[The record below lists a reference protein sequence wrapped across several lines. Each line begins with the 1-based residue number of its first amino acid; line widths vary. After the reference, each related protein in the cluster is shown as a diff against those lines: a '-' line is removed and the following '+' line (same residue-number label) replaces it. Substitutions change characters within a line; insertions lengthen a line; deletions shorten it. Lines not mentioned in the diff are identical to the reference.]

1 MGDSGRLSRGL
12 YPRVGRRSET
22 VKGSTGGRLFG
33 AVGDCSELVT
43 VYPFLEKIRAFSYS
57 PKREGPQVGLIVL
70 CLRVYVRAI
79 IGGSA
84 VLQGGADFGAI
95 IYAGRYL
102 SRPPPRNCAK
112 REDQTGKSAKCGADS
127 VRRNPDKRRGWAIL
141 RG

>member
-12 YPRVGRRSET
+12 YPRVGSRSET

-43 VYPFLEKIRAFSYS
+43 VYPFLEKIRAPSYS
-57 PKREGPQVGLIVL
+57 PRREGPQVGLIVL

-84 VLQGGADFGAI
+84 VLQGGQILGQLYRRVVFCPD
-95 IYAGRYL
+95 
-102 SRPPPRNCAK
+102 PPRNCAK
-112 REDQTGKSAKCGADS
+112 KVDQTGKSAKCGADS
-127 VRRNPDKRRGWAIL
+127 VRRNPDKRHG
-141 RG
+141 

>member
-84 VLQGGADFGAI
+84 VLQGGQILGQLYMRVVICPD
-95 IYAGRYL
+95 
-102 SRPPPRNCAK
+102 PPRNCAK

>member
-84 VLQGGADFGAI
+84 VLQGGQILGQLYMRVVICPD
-95 IYAGRYL
+95 
-102 SRPPPRNCAK
+102 PPPSELCQKGGPNRKKC
-112 REDQTGKSAKCGADS
+112 EMWGGFSSPKSG
-127 VRRNPDKRRGWAIL
+127 
-141 RG
+141 